1 MHAVPIEAR
10 RGQQSSKLEFQDLWK
25 NHLSSHVV
33 LSFNCQ
39 LNSLDSLGKRAS
51 VRDCLDQVGLW
62 VYIRGG
68 CLDVGSESHS
78 TNHAKTDLSETR
90 MVY

>member
-62 VYIRGG
+62 VYI
-68 CLDVGSESHS
+68 LGSESHS